1 MMILIID
8 NYDSFTYNLYQ
19 AVGTLTPSVQVVRN
33 DSLTVSEAAALQ
45 PQAIILSPGP
55 GKPKEAGITEA
66 VLEELKG
73 QVPILGACLG
83 HQAMGEVFGG
93 TVTLA
98 PHLVHGKADDIKLD
112 RSCPLFKNLPPVI
125 KGARYHSL
133 IVERDS
139 LPPELLV
146 TAETYAGEIMGLR
159 HRDYEIYGLQF
170 HPESIMTP
178 MGASIIENFLR
189 HVGALS

>member
-1 MMILIID
+1 MILIID

-73 QVPILGACLG
+73 QVPILGVCLG

-146 TAETYAGEIMGLR
+146 TAETYAGEIMGVMM
-159 HRDYEIYGLQF
+159 DSG
-170 HPESIMTP
+170 
-178 MGASIIENFLR
+178 
-189 HVGALS
+189 

>member
-19 AVGTLTPSVQVVRN
+19 AVGPLTPSVQVVRN

-73 QVPILGACLG
+73 QVPILGVCTERRTTSNL
-83 HQAMGEVFGG
+83 
-93 TVTLA
+93 TA
-98 PHLVHGKADDIKLD
+98 PVRFLRIF
-112 RSCPLFKNLPPVI
+112 RPSSREPVI
-125 KGARYHSL
+125 
-133 IVERDS
+133 I
-139 LPPELLV
+139 P
-146 TAETYAGEIMGLR
+146 
-159 HRDYEIYGLQF
+159 
-170 HPESIMTP
+170 
-178 MGASIIENFLR
+178 
-189 HVGALS
+189 

>member
-73 QVPILGACLG
+73 QVPILGVCLG
-83 HQAMGEVFGG
+83 HQAMGE
-93 TVTLA
+93 
-98 PHLVHGKADDIKLD
+98 
-112 RSCPLFKNLPPVI
+112 
-125 KGARYHSL
+125 
-133 IVERDS
+133 E
-139 LPPELLV
+139 
-146 TAETYAGEIMGLR
+146 
-159 HRDYEIYGLQF
+159 
-170 HPESIMTP
+170 
-178 MGASIIENFLR
+178 
-189 HVGALS
+189 